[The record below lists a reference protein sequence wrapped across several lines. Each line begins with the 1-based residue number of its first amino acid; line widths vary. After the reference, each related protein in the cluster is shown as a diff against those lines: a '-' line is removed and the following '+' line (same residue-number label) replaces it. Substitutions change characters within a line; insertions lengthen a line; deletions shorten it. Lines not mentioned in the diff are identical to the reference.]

1 MVPRENEDINEVWLS
16 DRDRFSYEGLYSE
29 DRLEAPM
36 VKADGEWQVVDW
48 ETGLQAA
55 VDAIRAVI
63 DAHGADQVGV
73 LASPSATLEEMSL
86 LQALARGIGVN
97 NIDHRLRQV
106 DFTDQDNAPLCPT
119 LGQPVAALEAVN
131 AALVIGGNP
140 RKDQPIIGHR
150 LRKAATAGAQVMFIN
165 PIDYEFLFD
174 VHASSIVPPSQMV
187 SALAGVAAC
196 FPDAGKAATGAVKT
210 MIGNATA
217 DETQRRMAEALKD
230 ADAATVLLGNAAM
243 AHPQYSMLKA
253 LAGVIADA
261 SGATLG
267 VLTDGGNSAGGWLA
281 GVLPHRGPAGS
292 AVSTAGLDANAMLDS
307 PRKAY
312 LLFGVEPEHDC
323 ADAAVARSAMQ
334 DAEVVI
340 AITPYASETMKAYA
354 DVLLPMGPFTET
366 SGTYVNTEGRW
377 QSFAGVASPL
387 GDSRP
392 GWKVLRV
399 LGNQL
404 GLDGFEQHSSEA
416 IRDALREQ
424 TGTIKLDN
432 SQVAGPVAAAVAVS
446 GLQRIGDVALLA
458 VDSLVRRAD
467 SLQATPDAEAAA
479 RLRINA
485 AQAGQSGVQDGST
498 VTVKQGDASTTMTVE
513 ISERVPDGCVWLQAG
528 TDASAAL
535 GASFG
540 EVSL

>member
-1 MVPRENEDINEVWLS
+1 
-16 DRDRFSYEGLYSE
+16 
-29 DRLEAPM
+29 
-36 VKADGEWQVVDW
+36 
-48 ETGLQAA
+48 
-55 VDAIRAVI
+55 
-63 DAHGADQVGV
+63 
-73 LASPSATLEEMSL
+73 
-86 LQALARGIGVN
+86 
-97 NIDHRLRQV
+97 
-106 DFTDQDNAPLCPT
+106 
-119 LGQPVAALEAVN
+119 
-131 AALVIGGNP
+131 
-140 RKDQPIIGHR
+140 
-150 LRKAATAGAQVMFIN
+150 
-165 PIDYEFLFD
+165 
-174 VHASSIVPPSQMV
+174 
-187 SALAGVAAC
+187 
-196 FPDAGKAATGAVKT
+196 
-210 MIGNATA
+210 
-217 DETQRRMAEALKD
+217 
-230 ADAATVLLGNAAM
+230 
-243 AHPQYSMLKA
+243 ML
-253 LAGVIADA
+253 
-261 SGATLG
+261 
-267 VLTDGGNSAGGWLA
+267 
-281 GVLPHRGPAGS
+281 
-292 AVSTAGLDANAMLDS
+292 
-307 PRKAY
+307 
-312 LLFGVEPEHDC
+312 
-323 ADAAVARSAMQ
+323 
-334 DAEVVI
+334 
-340 AITPYASETMKAYA
+340 
-354 DVLLPMGPFTET
+354 LLPMGPFTET

-432 SQVAGPVAAAVAVS
+432 SQAAGPVAAAVAVS

-513 ISERVPDGCVWLQAG
+513 ISEQVPDGCVWLQAG